1 MLYIPLKRKICAMTH
16 LGSLESAAGGLGAAG
31 CRVRVE
37 PRGEEV
43 LEYPLSDLS
52 AVMVVG
58 PCQTLP
64 FTLTHTLDTSVGGNL
79 THEHRQTAFTGIL
92 VNIQA
97 CIV

>member
-1 MLYIPLKRKICAMTH
+1 MTH
-16 LGSLESAAGGLGAAG
+16 LGSLDSAAGGLGAAG

-37 PRGEEV
+37 PRGDEV
-43 LEYPLSDLS
+43 LEYPLSDLP

-79 THEHRQTAFTGIL
+79 THDLRQTSFCGIL
-92 VNIQA
+92 THDLAYIL
-97 CIV
+97 